1 MFTLDVQDSV
11 GGRLT
16 GTRSP
21 SATAKVGTAA
31 ACRVQLALAIR
42 GTPENA
48 ELASASRWIAPQV
61 MASAKADLCEQDLK
75 ETLERIRRVVA
86 PAAN

>member
-1 MFTLDVQDSV
+1 
-11 GGRLT
+11 
-16 GTRSP
+16 
-21 SATAKVGTAA
+21 
-31 ACRVQLALAIR
+31 VQLALAIR

>member
-1 MFTLDVQDSV
+1 VFTLDVQDSV